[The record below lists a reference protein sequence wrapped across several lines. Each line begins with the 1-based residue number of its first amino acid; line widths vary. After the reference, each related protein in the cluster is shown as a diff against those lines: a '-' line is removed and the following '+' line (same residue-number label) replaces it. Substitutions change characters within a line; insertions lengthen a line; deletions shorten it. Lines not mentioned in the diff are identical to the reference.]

1 MSKLIVVV
9 STDTVDLVRF
19 PLLLFASA
27 TWAAT

>member
-1 MSKLIVVV
+1 VVV